1 MNTSDPQSDRIYLDH
16 NASTPLDEAV
26 LAAMQPFVRERF
38 GNPHT
43 RHWAGKPAGEAIVAA
58 RKQVAACIGCEPGEV
73 IFTSGASESNNHAI
87 KGAYFASREPRD
99 EYRGEPR
106 DHFVTTTV
114 EHPAVRLPLEWLRER
129 FGCKISYV
137 DVDST
142 GRVAA
147 ANVLAAVTPRTLM
160 VCVMHANNE
169 VGAIQP
175 VGEIGAA
182 LRERGVLL
190 HCDAAQSLGKI
201 PVRVDELNCDLLS
214 IAGHK
219 LYAPKGVGALYI
231 RGGVKIDPL
240 LHGAGQEFGLRSGTE
255 NVEWIVGFGKAC
267 ELAARRSSDSVREIR
282 DYFWSRLREQFG
294 DDIRLHGPERERL
307 PNTLNVGF
315 RGIIGADLLARLDG
329 IAATTGSACHDG
341 QVSLS
346 HTLAAMRVDPEFGM
360 GAVRWSLGCSTT
372 REQIDRVIER
382 VTVAV
387 QEMRRAGAV

>member
-1 MNTSDPQSDRIYLDH
+1 MYPSDLQPERIYLDH
-16 NASTPLDEAV
+16 NASTPLDEEV

-58 RKQVAACIGCEPGEV
+58 REQVAACIGCQPGEV
-73 IFTSGASESNNHAI
+73 IFTSGATESNNHAI
-87 KGAYFASREPRD
+87 KGVYFANRE
-99 EYRGEPR
+99 RG
-106 DHFVTTTV
+106 DHFIATTV

-129 FGCKISYV
+129 FGCKVTYV

-142 GRVAA
+142 GRVNAKD
-147 ANVLAAVTPRTLM
+147 VLDAVTSRTLM

-169 VGAIQP
+169 VGSIQP
-175 VGEIGAA
+175 VAEIGRA
-182 LRERGVLL
+182 LRSSEVLV

-201 PVRVDELNCDLLS
+201 PVRVNELNCDLLS
-214 IAGHK
+214 VAGHK
-219 LYAPKGVGALYI
+219 LYAPKGVGALYV
-231 RGGVKIDPL
+231 RDGVMIDPL

-267 ELAARRSSDSVREIR
+267 ELAMRRNSDAVQVVR
-282 DYFWSRLREQFG
+282 DYFWARLKKSFG
-294 DDIRLHGPERERL
+294 DDVRLHGPEHERL

-315 RGIIGADLLARLDG
+315 RGIIGAELLARLEG

-346 HTLAAMRVDPEFGM
+346 HTLAAMRVDSEYGM

-382 VTVAV
+382 VMVEVASL
-387 QEMRRAGAV
+387 RRERSA